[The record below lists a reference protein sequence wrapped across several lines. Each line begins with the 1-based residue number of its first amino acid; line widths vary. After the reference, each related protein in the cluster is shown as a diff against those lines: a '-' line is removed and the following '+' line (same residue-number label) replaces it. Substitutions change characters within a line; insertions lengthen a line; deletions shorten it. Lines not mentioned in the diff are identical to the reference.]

1 MLKRL
6 IDYIRGDIKVK
17 GTQYFDYGKKVI
29 DGFYFVYKKPF
40 TTRYSR
46 NAPISIEYIDYIL
59 NKLNEALKN
68 GKSEVHITV
77 NKGTIDEETIFVPE
91 RSVLKVCFEMTR
103 LKVKVL
109 EGQLEHK
116 GTKELINER
125 AVKDNVVYFEEYAK

>member
-6 IDYIRGDIKVK
+6 IDYIRGDIKGK
-17 GTQYFDYGKKVI
+17 GKQYLDYGRKVI
-29 DGFYFVYKKPF
+29 DGFNFVNKK
-40 TTRYSR
+40 TLMKRYSG
-46 NAPISIEYIDYIL
+46 NAQISCENIDYIV

-68 GKSEVHITV
+68 GKSEVHSKV
-77 NKGTIDEETIFVPE
+77 NKGAIDVETIFVPE

-116 GTKELINER
+116 GTKKLINER

>member
-77 NKGTIDEETIFVPE
+77 NKGTIDEETIFENEIRV
-91 RSVLKVCFEMTR
+91 VNVCYEKNR

-116 GTKELINER
+116 GTKELIKER
-125 AVKDNVVYFEEYAK
+125 TVKGNVVYFEE